1 VDSGSTPAPGDAG
14 VLDRRLL
21 WRCRRGTQEL
31 DVLLSRYASAALPSA
46 PAGERAALARLL
58 ELPDP
63 LLTDYL
69 LNGVPA
75 PDGPLADLV
84 RRIRAT
90 SALWQS
96 GRSSGIM
103 P

>member
-1 VDSGSTPAPGDAG
+1 MDSGSTQAAG
-14 VLDRRLL
+14 AAQVLDRRLL
-21 WRCRRGTQEL
+21 WRCRRGTKEL
-31 DVLLSRYASAALPSA
+31 DVLLERYAALALPSA
-46 PAGERAALARLL
+46 PASERGAFLELL

-69 LNGVPA
+69 LAGVPPPQGA
-75 PDGPLADLV
+75 CAELV

-90 SALWQS
+90 AMVWQS